1 MHKIRFR
8 HYINRWVQRNFGLRS
23 KKLQIQTFLQ
33 PYFGPKEFT
42 IGSESKVWKY
52 DAAPT
57 WDHFPAKFQQCLLV
71 PVWDTN
77 IQPWVQSWVPKIS
90 VHNVVFSFGPQV
102 SWTWTQK
109 VTPPYVVAS
118 LHFVQCTKS
127 NQAITSNVGSLRSC
141 ICEMYRSYRIESW
154 HKSQGLV
161 KAPSVKGTRSWVGAI
176 RNLVSSNLEVP
187 SLKCGHAQ
195 CEISRGVWY

>member
-1 MHKIRFR
+1 MKCTRDQATTSNVGSLRSFICAVHKIRFR

-57 WDHFPAKFQQCLLV
+57 WDHFPAKFQQCLLI
-71 PVWDTN
+71 PVWDTK

-90 VHNVVFSFGPQV
+90 VHNVVFSFGLQV

-118 LHFVQCTKS
+118 LHFVHKIKSSHYIKRWVTTKLHLWNVQVVS
-127 NQAITSNVGSLRSC
+127 NRVMT
-141 ICEMYRSYRIESW
+141 
-154 HKSQGLV
+154 
-161 KAPSVKGTRSWVGAI
+161 
-176 RNLVSSNLEVP
+176 
-187 SLKCGHAQ
+187 
-195 CEISRGVWY
+195 